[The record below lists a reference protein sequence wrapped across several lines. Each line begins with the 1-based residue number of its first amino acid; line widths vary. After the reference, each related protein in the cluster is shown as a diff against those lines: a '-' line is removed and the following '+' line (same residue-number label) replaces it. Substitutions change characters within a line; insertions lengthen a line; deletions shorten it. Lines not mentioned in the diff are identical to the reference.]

1 MDKRRQYAANKKMP
15 TALRTN
21 ELKPRM
27 DWRDGGKLHTKAGG
41 EVSDMNEHRKLLEVT
56 HL

>member
-27 DWRDGGKLHTKAGG
+27 DWRDGEKLHTKAGG